1 MIINQSKSIGSQ
13 AYNDNFEKIFGTPE
27 ERKARRAKE
36 KEAEAE
42 LVALTNKS
50 ATVMRAFEPF
60 ISPVDGKPV
69 TSRAEL
75 KAHNAKHGVTD
86 TRDYSEGHFE
96 RKREEM
102 KQESLGNTPQAKRE
116 RQQLIERQLYRYG
129 VLK

>member
-1 MIINQSKSIGSQ
+1 MAINQSKSIGSQ
-13 AYNDNFEKIFGTPE
+13 SYNDNFEKIFGTPE
-27 ERKARRAKE
+27 ERKARRE
-36 KEAEAE
+36 KEEVETRTASITNSSA
-42 LVALTNKS
+42 LVMK
-50 ATVMRAFEPF
+50 AFEPF

-69 TSRAEL
+69 TSRSEL

-102 KQESLGNTPQAKRE
+102 KQESIGNTPQAKRE